1 MPQTHNWNSTYSL
14 PHFTQSITDFPHRYV
29 DFFRVFPLFTT
40 YKPGGGDMPTKT
52 KINKVNAL
60 ANNLN
65 DLRAARLAQNADR
78 LADSWY
84 AIKAFKKLVRIGS
97 KF

>member
-1 MPQTHNWNSTYSL
+1 
-14 PHFTQSITDFPHRYV
+14 
-29 DFFRVFPLFTT
+29 
-40 YKPGGGDMPTKT
+40 
-52 KINKVNAL
+52 L

-84 AIKAFKKLVRIGS
+84 AIKAFKKLVKVAS